1 MNPMKM
7 LREMR
12 AIKDL
17 LLGAE
22 GIARSMGDEQ
32 PAAEHLL
39 LAAFDLPD
47 GSADRVMG
55 GFGLDRDR
63 LRSAIVEQHAAAL
76 VAAGMRPDLAEQLS
90 DAPPLDPP
98 TGSGVYRSSP
108 SAQEAFQRAGAMAR
122 SSRRP
127 LVGAH
132 VVAAV
137 ADMEYGMVAQLLE
150 RLGIQ
155 RSEVAAAAADELA
168 RSVS

>member
-7 LREMR
+7 FREMR

-17 LLGAE
+17 LTGAE
-22 GIARSMGDEQ
+22 SIARSMGDEQ

-47 GSADRVMG
+47 GSADRVLG
-55 GFGLDRDR
+55 RFGLDRER
-63 LRSAIVEQHAAAL
+63 LRGAIVEQHAAAL
-76 VAAGMRPDLAEQLS
+76 VAAGMRPDVAGQLS

-98 TGSGVYRSSP
+98 TGSGIYRSSP
-108 SAQEAFQRAGAMAR
+108 SAQDAFQRAGAMAR

-137 ADMEYGMVAQLLE
+137 ADMEHGTVAQLLE
-150 RLGIQ
+150 RLGID
-155 RSEVAAAAADELA
+155 RSEVAAGAAAELA
-168 RSVS
+168 RPVS

>member
-1 MNPMKM
+1 MNPMRM
-7 LREMR
+7 FREMR

-17 LLGAE
+17 LTGAE
-22 GIARSMGDEQ
+22 RIARSMGDEQ

-47 GSADRVMG
+47 DSADRVLG

-63 LRSAIVEQHAAAL
+63 LRAAIVEQHAAAL
-76 VAAGMRPDLAEQLS
+76 VAAGMRSDVAERLS
-90 DAPPLDPP
+90 HAPPLDPA
-98 TGSGVYRSSP
+98 TGSGIYRSSP
-108 SAQEAFQRAGAMAR
+108 SAQEAFQRAGGMAR
-122 SSRRP
+122 STRRP

-137 ADMEYGMVAQLLE
+137 ADMEHGTVAQLLE
-150 RLGIQ
+150 RLGIE
-155 RSEVAAAAADELA
+155 RSAVAAAAADELA

>member
-7 LREMR
+7 FREMR

-17 LLGAE
+17 LTNAE
-22 GIARSMGDEQ
+22 NIARSMGDEQ

-47 GSADRVMG
+47 GTADRVMSR
-55 GFGLDRDR
+55 FGLGRDR
-63 LRSAIVEQHAAAL
+63 LRAAIIEQHAAAL
-76 VAAGMRPDLAEQLS
+76 VAAGMRPDVAAKLS
-90 DAPPLDPP
+90 DAPPLEPP
-98 TGSGVYRSSP
+98 TGSGIYRSSP

-122 SSRRP
+122 STRRP

-137 ADMEYGMVAQLLE
+137 ADMEHGTVAQLLD

-155 RSEVAAAAADELA
+155 RSEVAAAAADELDRA
-168 RSVS
+168 VS

>member
-7 LREMR
+7 FREMR

-17 LLGAE
+17 LTNAE
-22 GIARSMGDEQ
+22 NIGRSMGDEQ

-55 GFGLDRDR
+55 RFGLERDR
-63 LRSAIVEQHAAAL
+63 LRGAIIEQHAAAL
-76 VAAGMRPDLAEQLS
+76 VAAGMRPDLATELS
-90 DAPPLDPP
+90 DAPPLEPP
-98 TGSGVYRSSP
+98 TGSGIYRSSP

-122 SSRRP
+122 SARRP

-137 ADMEYGMVAQLLE
+137 ADMEHGTVAQLLE

-155 RSEVAAAAADELA
+155 RSAVAAAAADELA
-168 RSVS
+168 RPVS

>member
-7 LREMR
+7 FREMR

-17 LLGAE
+17 LTGAE
-22 GIARSMGDEQ
+22 NIARSMGDEQ

-47 GSADRVMG
+47 RSADRVMSR
-55 GFGLDRDR
+55 FGVDRDR
-63 LRSAIVEQHAAAL
+63 LRAAIVEHHAAAL
-76 VAAGMRPDLAEQLS
+76 VAAGVRPDVAEQLS
-90 DAPPLDPP
+90 DAPPLEPP
-98 TGSGVYRSSP
+98 TGSGIYRSSP

-137 ADMEYGMVAQLLE
+137 AGMEHGTVAQLME
-150 RLGIQ
+150 RLGIE
-155 RSEVAAAAADELA
+155 RSTLAAAAADELD
-168 RSVS
+168 RPVS